1 VAADPRFDLRTT
13 GDPLGSRL
21 VVGPATPGL
30 AGLTAT
36 DHLVSRAGGDA
47 RQVGHLT
54 AHGLPDVTPF
64 TDGQPRHPSRLYALP
79 GADLTVLV
87 SEVFVPLPAAEPLAD
102 ALSGF
107 AAEAGIAEVTVLHGV
122 PYPHGPSE
130 HETYHVATDDHRA
143 RGPNG
148 SVPPL
153 PGGFLDGV
161 PGELLARGLDDGP
174 PTGALV
180 TPAHLPGPDF
190 DAALRLL
197 GAVGDLYGVDY
208 DAEALQRRSEETRQ
222 QYEQL
227 AERMRALADDE
238 STEYGEDRMYG

>member
-1 VAADPRFDLRTT
+1 VSTDPDFELRRT
-13 GDPLGSRL
+13 GEPVGSRL

-30 AGLTAT
+30 AGLTAA
-36 DHLVSRAGGDA
+36 DHLVSREDA

-54 AHGLPDVTPF
+54 ARGLPDVTPF
-64 TDGQPRHPSRLYALP
+64 TDGRPRHPSRLYALP
-79 GADLTVLV
+79 DADLTVLV
-87 SEVFVPLPAAEPLAD
+87 SEVFVPLSAAEPLAD
-102 ALSGF
+102 ALGAF
-107 AAEAGIAEVTVLHGV
+107 VADAGVEEVAVLHGV

-130 HETYHVATDDHRA
+130 HDTYHVATDDYRE
-143 RGPNG
+143 RRLDG

-174 PTGALV
+174 PTGVLV

-190 DAALRLL
+190 DAAIRLL
-197 GAVGDLYGVDY
+197 TALDGLYGVDG
-208 DAEALQRRSEETRQ
+208 DVAALAARSAETRR

-227 AERMRALADDE
+227 AERMRALGEAE
-238 STEYGEDRMYG
+238 TTEYGEDRMYG